1 MATENKVHFGL
12 NKLYYAKI
20 LSYDENNMPI
30 YDTPVRLP
38 GAVSLSLDAEGENSN
53 FYADN
58 IVYYVLANNSGYS
71 GDLEVALV
79 TEAFRHDILGEAY
92 DSDGNLVENSGSQIA
107 EFALMFEFDG
117 DINHIRHCLYRC
129 TASRPGVEGSTIE
142 DEKEVQTETL
152 SLTVSAL
159 ENGVVKKKTSTQTS
173 TDAYNNWYKEV
184 TLPEIKPSEVTFSPS
199 TNSTIKNIVAS
210 TGGVSDVVNNT
221 APGYT
226 TVYLSCSTPGA
237 KIMYRVSD
245 AGSAT
250 TNPAY
255 KEYTAPFKISVT
267 SSVTTVDVTAYS
279 VLTDSA
285 GVEVKSEYRTAHYT
299 VNSSSAKE
307 NLTLGDEE

>member
-38 GAVSLSLDAEGENSN
+38 GAVSLSLDAEGDNSN

-79 TEAFRHDILGEAY
+79 TEAFRHDILGEDY
-92 DSDGNLVENSGSQIA
+92 DDDGNLVENSGSQIA

-117 DINHIRHCLYRC
+117 DKSHIRHCLYRC

-159 ENGVVKKKTSTQTS
+159 ENGVVKKKTSTKTS
-173 TDAYNNWYKEV
+173 AEAYNNWYKQV
-184 TLPEIKPSEVTFSPS
+184 TLPTIKPDVVTFSPK
-199 TNSTIKNIVAS
+199 TNTTIKNIVKSSGTSAADTS
-210 TGGVSDVVNNT
+210 AT
-221 APGYT
+221 PGYT
-226 TVYLSCSTPGA
+226 NIYLSCSTVGA
-237 KIMYRVSD
+237 KIMYRVND

-250 TNPAY
+250 TNPTY
-255 KEYTAPFKISVT
+255 TEYTGPFKIAST
-267 SSVTTVDVTAYS
+267 SAVNNVDVVAYA
-279 VLTDSA
+279 VTTDSA
-285 GVEVKSEYRTAHYT
+285 GAETKSEYTTAHYT
-299 VNSSSAKE
+299 VNATTSAKE
-307 NLTLGDEE
+307 NSFSEDEE

>member
-20 LSYDENNMPI
+20 LSYDENNMPV

-38 GAVSLSLDAEGENSN
+38 GAVSLSLDAEGDNSN

-79 TEAFRHDILGEAY
+79 TEAFRHDILGEGY
-92 DSDGNLVENSGSQIA
+92 DDDGNLVENSGSQIA

-117 DINHIRHCLYRC
+117 DKSHIRHCLYRC

-159 ENGVVKKKTSTQTS
+159 ENGVVKKKTSTKTS
-173 TDAYNNWYKEV
+173 AEAYNDWYKRV
-184 TLPEIKPSEVTFSPS
+184 VLPTIKPDIVTFSPS
-199 TNSTIKNIVAS
+199 SNTAIKNIVKS
-210 TGGVSDVVNNT
+210 SGGTEANTTST

-226 TVYLSCSTPGA
+226 SIYLSCSTAGA
-237 KIMYRVSD
+237 KIMYRVTD
-245 AGSAT
+245 AGSTT
-250 TNPAY
+250 TNPKY
-255 KEYTAPFKISVT
+255 DEYTGPFRIASPAGVT
-267 SSVTTVDVTAYS
+267 SVSVTAYA
-279 VLTDSA
+279 VTTDSA
-285 GVEVKSEYRTAHYT
+285 GVETKGEYATANYS
-299 VNSSSAKE
+299 VNQTSAKE
-307 NLTLGDEE
+307 NNFSEDEE

>member
-20 LSYDENNMPI
+20 LAYDENNMPQ

-38 GAVSLSLDAEGENSN
+38 GAVSISLDAEGENSN

-79 TEAFRHDILGEAY
+79 TEAFRHDILGEDY

-117 DINHIRHCLYRC
+117 DKNHIRHCLYRC

-152 SLTVSAL
+152 SLTISAL
-159 ENGVVKKKTSTQTS
+159 ENGVVKKKTSTKT
-173 TDAYNNWYKEV
+173 TDDAYNNWYKEV
-184 TLPEIKPSEVTFSPS
+184 KLPEIKPADVTFSPS
-199 TNSTIKNIVAS
+199 TGSEIKNIVAS
-210 TGGVSDVVNNT
+210 TGGATDVIDSQ
-221 APGYT
+221 PGYT
-226 TVYLSCSTPGA
+226 NIFLNCSTPGA

-245 AGSAT
+245 SGSSS
-250 TNPAY
+250 TNPTY

-267 SSVTTVDVTAYS
+267 SAVKSVTVSAYAVT
-279 VLTDSA
+279 TDAA
-285 GVEVKSEYRTAHYT
+285 GVETRGGQKS
-299 VNSSSAKE
+299 VNYSVNAGASAKE
-307 NLTLGDEE
+307 NVIPEDEE